1 MCSTLYDISV
11 SMSSIKKS
19 LKAAR
24 ESLAAKNYEEVV
36 QHCKAAL
43 KEDSKC
49 YEAFV

>member
-1 MCSTLYDISV
+1 
-11 SMSSIKKS
+11 MSGARKS

-24 ESLAAKNYEEVV
+24 DCLAAKSFEEAI

>member
-1 MCSTLYDISV
+1 MSTGPR
-11 SMSSIKKS
+11 KA

-24 ESLAAKNYEEVV
+24 DCLAAKDYEEVI

>member
-1 MCSTLYDISV
+1 
-11 SMSSIKKS
+11 MSATRKS

-24 ESLAAKNYEEVV
+24 DALAAKQYEEVI

-43 KEDSKC
+43 KEDNKC